1 MSAAAENVLAGLR
14 FGGGKRLPVI
24 LQTEA
29 AECGLACLAMVASY
43 YGYEIDLPGMRR
55 RASMSLKGATLRRVM
70 DIAGQLALDTR
81 ALRLEIEDLAALKA
95 PCLLHWDLDHFVVLK
110 RAGAKEIV
118 IHDPARGVQRLTWAK
133 VSKHFTGVALE
144 LWPSA
149 RFKRARVREAIS
161 LRALSGQ
168 VHGLRRALT
177 QILLLALALEVMVL
191 AGPLY
196 MQWVLDQV
204 FPSADHQLLTVL
216 GIGFLLL
223 TVFQVGV
230 TALRAWCITWI
241 SATVSVQW
249 VNNLFGHLLRLPLAF
264 FEKRHIGD
272 VVSRFGSV
280 QTIQKTLTTQFVGAV
295 LDGLVSILT
304 LVLMAFYN
312 VPLTLLVVGTF
323 ALYGLLRWLL
333 YRPLRRTTED
343 HIVYA
348 ARQQS
353 DLLESIRGIQ
363 AIKLANQRSHRQGRY
378 ANAQVDTTNREI
390 ALQRLG
396 IGAQA
401 GSGLLF
407 GLARVGLIWWAAAL
421 VLKGEF
427 SAGMLVAFIAYA
439 DQFHRRGAALIDRW
453 NEFRML
459 ELHAERVA
467 DIALSEPESHLEG
480 VHADEIESPGL
491 EVRKVSFR
499 YAEGEPWVLE
509 HFNLTVEPGE
519 SVAIAAPSGAGKTTL
534 AKLILGLLEP
544 TAGEIRFGGIDIRK
558 LGLARYRTQVGAV
571 MQDDQLFAGSIAD
584 NVSLFDPEAT
594 PQAVATAALLA
605 GIHEE
610 IAALPMG
617 YQTLVGDMG
626 SSLSGGQRQRV
637 LLARALYR
645 KPQFLV
651 LDEATSHLD
660 VAREREINTLIKRLK
675 ITRLVLAHR
684 PETLASADRVIV
696 LGKGQPQSVVPRPAP
711 GDG

>member
-1 MSAAAENVLAGLR
+1 
-14 FGGGKRLPVI
+14 
-24 LQTEA
+24 
-29 AECGLACLAMVASY
+29 
-43 YGYEIDLPGMRR
+43 
-55 RASMSLKGATLRRVM
+55 
-70 DIAGQLALDTR
+70 
-81 ALRLEIEDLAALKA
+81 
-95 PCLLHWDLDHFVVLK
+95 
-110 RAGAKEIV
+110 
-118 IHDPARGVQRLTWAK
+118 
-133 VSKHFTGVALE
+133 
-144 LWPSA
+144 
-149 RFKRARVREAIS
+149 
-161 LRALSGQ
+161 
-168 VHGLRRALT
+168 
-177 QILLLALALEVMVL
+177 
-191 AGPLY
+191 

-249 VNNLFGHLLRLPLAF
+249 VNNLFGHLLKLPLAF

-280 QTIQKTLTTQFVGAV
+280 QAIQKTLTTQFVGAV
-295 LDGLVSILT
+295 LDGLVSVLT
-304 LVLMAFYN
+304 LVLMAFYS

-363 AIKLANQRSHRQGRY
+363 AIKLANQQSHRQGRY

-390 ALQRLG
+390 TLQRLG

-407 GLARVGLIWWAAAL
+407 GLARVALIWWAADL
-421 VLKGEF
+421 VLKGQI

-467 DIALSEPESHLEG
+467 DIALSEPEAYLDG
-480 VHADEIESPGL
+480 VHANEIDSTRL
-491 EVRKVSFR
+491 EVRNISFR

-509 HFNLTVEPGE
+509 HFDLTVEPGE

-534 AKLILGLLEP
+534 AKLW
-544 TAGEIRFGGIDIRK
+544 
-558 LGLARYRTQVGAV
+558 
-571 MQDDQLFAGSIAD
+571 S
-584 NVSLFDPEAT
+584 
-594 PQAVATAALLA
+594 
-605 GIHEE
+605 
-610 IAALPMG
+610 
-617 YQTLVGDMG
+617 
-626 SSLSGGQRQRV
+626 
-637 LLARALYR
+637 
-645 KPQFLV
+645 
-651 LDEATSHLD
+651 
-660 VAREREINTLIKRLK
+660 
-675 ITRLVLAHR
+675 
-684 PETLASADRVIV
+684 
-696 LGKGQPQSVVPRPAP
+696 
-711 GDG
+711 

>member
-1 MSAAAENVLAGLR
+1 
-14 FGGGKRLPVI
+14 
-24 LQTEA
+24 
-29 AECGLACLAMVASY
+29 
-43 YGYEIDLPGMRR
+43 
-55 RASMSLKGATLRRVM
+55 
-70 DIAGQLALDTR
+70 
-81 ALRLEIEDLAALKA
+81 
-95 PCLLHWDLDHFVVLK
+95 
-110 RAGAKEIV
+110 
-118 IHDPARGVQRLTWAK
+118 
-133 VSKHFTGVALE
+133 
-144 LWPSA
+144 
-149 RFKRARVREAIS
+149 
-161 LRALSGQ
+161 
-168 VHGLRRALT
+168 
-177 QILLLALALEVMVL
+177 
-191 AGPLY
+191 
-196 MQWVLDQV
+196 
-204 FPSADHQLLTVL
+204 
-216 GIGFLLL
+216 
-223 TVFQVGV
+223 
-230 TALRAWCITWI
+230 
-241 SATVSVQW
+241 
-249 VNNLFGHLLRLPLAF
+249 
-264 FEKRHIGD
+264 
-272 VVSRFGSV
+272 V

-304 LVLMAFYN
+304 LVLMAFYS

-323 ALYGLLRWLL
+323 ALYGLLRWML

-363 AIKLANQRSHRQGRY
+363 AIKLANQQSHRQGRY

-467 DIALSEPESHLEG
+467 DIALSEPETHLEG
-480 VHADEIESPGL
+480 VHGDEIESTRL
-491 EVRKVSFR
+491 EVRNLSFR

-534 AKLILGLLEP
+534 AKLILGLLDP
-544 TAGEIRFGGIDIRK
+544 TEGEICFGGIDIRK

-584 NVSLFDPEAT
+584 NISLFDSEAT
-594 PQAVATAALLA
+594 PQAVAAAAHLA

-610 IAALPMG
+610 IAALSMG

-645 KPQFLV
+645 KPRFLV

-660 VAREREINTLIKRLK
+660 VAREREINSLIKRLK

-696 LGKGQPQSVVPRPAP
+696 LGRGGVDSTAVGTGGA
-711 GDG
+711 G